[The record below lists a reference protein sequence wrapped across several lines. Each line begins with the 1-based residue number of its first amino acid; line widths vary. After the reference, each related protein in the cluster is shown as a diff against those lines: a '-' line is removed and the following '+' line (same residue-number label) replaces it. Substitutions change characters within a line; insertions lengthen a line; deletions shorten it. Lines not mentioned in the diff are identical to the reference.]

1 MTMTELPNKEKVTIS
16 QKRAAQR
23 ANGNSQGNQ
32 ASSKSYIL
40 TSILPSAFRSPL
52 ILHPPKVPSVGAE
65 SGYIGL
71 YSFIVSVIY
80 LSEGS
85 RISEGKLE
93 RNLKRCN
100 ADNYVLNGEKTEN
113 VLKKMERQ
121 GYIVKIKDR
130 EPGGEEI
137 IDWVVGPRGK
147 IEIGEKGVAAMVKNV
162 YGKRDVELD
171 DLENKLEKS
180 LGVGTFRRKT
190 KPRDNEPSGE
200 EDEDGEGEGN
210 EEGQAQ
216 QDRPPSIETYE
227 DGTSR
232 ARRGERPN
240 GRIRRRNGVPHPPKN
255 QRSARPSS
263 NLVDDEAEDED
274 DESDDD
280 LDEDED
286 DD

>member
-1 MTMTELPNKEKVTIS
+1 MTELPNKEKVTIS

-23 ANGNSQGNQ
+23 ANGNPQGNQ
-32 ASSKSYIL
+32 ASSKAYIL
-40 TSILPSAFRSPL
+40 TSILPSALRSPL
-52 ILHPPKVPSVGAE
+52 ILHPPKLPSAGAE
-65 SGYIGL
+65 SSYIGL

-137 IDWVVGPRGK
+137 VDWVVGPRGK
-147 IEIGEKGVAAMVKNV
+147 IEIGERGVAAMVKNV
-162 YGKRDVELD
+162 YGKRDVELEE
-171 DLENKLEKS
+171 LEDKLDKS
-180 LGVGTFRRKT
+180 LGAGTFRRKT
-190 KPRDNEPSGE
+190 KPRDNEASG
-200 EDEDGEGEGN
+200 DEEGERN
-210 EEGQAQ
+210 EEEETQ
-216 QDRPPSIETYE
+216 QDRPPSVEPYQ

-240 GRIRRRNGVPHPPKN
+240 GRVRRRNGVPHPP
-255 QRSARPSS
+255 QSRRSVRRSS

-274 DESDDD
+274 DEPDDD
-280 LDEDED
+280 FDEDED